1 MFILVFALKAPA
13 QRGKAGRHCSH
24 TVWWKISQQQ
34 EHGLSCLEGLCPEP
48 PLTSHLNTQKGL
60 QDWLLRIQSIQKR
73 KEADAKE
80 RLSCPVLHELMSV
93 AFAARSIHTA
103 FPFQVPK
110 SHTGHIALGCS
121 HARAPWKL
129 FVSKESPSCPNIIV
143 LGFSKCIS

>member
-1 MFILVFALKAPA
+1 MP
-13 QRGKAGRHCSH
+13 RTSSH
-24 TVWWKISQQQ
+24 KSPQHPEGTP
-34 EHGLSCLEGLCPEP
+34 GLA
-48 PLTSHLNTQKGL
+48 T
-60 QDWLLRIQSIQKR
+60 QSIQKR

-80 RLSCPVLHELMSV
+80 HLSCPVLHELTSV
-93 AFAARSIHTA
+93 AFAARSIHPA

-110 SHTGHIALGCS
+110 SHTGHIALGCP